1 MCMAAVQEVDRLP
14 QVGEVVRSES
24 SREYKLMLLLGEGGY
39 GSVFCTSFGDTAVAL
54 KAEKYSNSVLFNE
67 IRVLKAATRA
77 RCEHI
82 CKLYDYGCVKPL
94 FFFVVMTLLG
104 KDLYRLR
111 NEQSERRFSLS
122 TAVRVGIHACKAIE
136 ELHSCGFI
144 SRDIKPSNYAVG
156 LSQNQQQK
164 TIFLFDFG
172 LARRFVDYAGR
183 HLPSRGEVG
192 WRGTNRYGSLR
203 AHLKQDLSRRD
214 DLESW
219 LYMLVEITQGALPWR
234 FVRERE
240 EAEKAKIHARSK
252 GRVEFLLKCPQQYD
266 EILKTIDALSF
277 EALPNYDQIYAL
289 LDKVC
294 EQNQVMMNDRYDW
307 EEETEISN
315 GMLPSI
321 GGIADTVLQKVDVSI
336 RHKID
341 AHNKR
346 NEKPVVRS
354 KEALNV

>member
-1 MCMAAVQEVDRLP
+1 MHFSRNVASKISGRGISATTVLGYAAP
-14 QVGEVVRSES
+14 
-24 SREYKLMLLLGEGGY
+24 
-39 GSVFCTSFGDTAVAL
+39 
-54 KAEKYSNSVLFNE
+54 FNE
-67 IRVLKAATRA
+67 LVKQVLA
-77 RCEHI
+77 
-82 CKLYDYGCVKPL
+82 
-94 FFFVVMTLLG
+94 
-104 KDLYRLR
+104 
-111 NEQSERRFSLS
+111 
-122 TAVRVGIHACKAIE
+122 
-136 ELHSCGFI
+136 
-144 SRDIKPSNYAVG
+144 
-156 LSQNQQQK
+156 
-164 TIFLFDFG
+164 
-172 LARRFVDYAGR
+172 
-183 HLPSRGEVG
+183 
-192 WRGTNRYGSLR
+192 
-203 AHLKQDLSRRD
+203 
-214 DLESW
+214 
-219 LYMLVEITQGALPWR
+219 
-234 FVRERE
+234 ERE